1 MLELN
6 LNCRTPSWCNREL
19 LDVAGG
25 GGGGRFM
32 HFVSRIVRNVSVLC
46 EIHTK
51 KTQRGEKNS
60 RSKRPFFF
68 FPST

>member
-6 LNCRTPSWCNREL
+6 LNCWTRSWCNREL
-19 LDVAGG
+19 LDVGG
-25 GGGGRFM
+25 GVRFM

-68 FPST
+68 FSST